1 MEVLSSRVIIAPTD
15 FQRSVAFYRDTL
27 GLRIYREFGADGH
40 QTGVVFFLGGG
51 FLELSGSG
59 TMSAQGSVVLWLQVP
74 DVAAEH
80 ERLLTVGVTVTD
92 APQRMPWGLIEM
104 WALDPDEHRLCLVE
118 VPPDHPIRRRL
129 D

>member
-1 MEVLSSRVIIAPTD
+1 MEVLSSRVMLAPTD

-51 FLELSGSG
+51 YLELSASGS
-59 TMSAQGSVVLWLQVP
+59 TSAMGSVTLWLQVP
-74 DVAAEH
+74 DLAAEH
-80 ERLLTVGVTVTD
+80 TRLAAVGVTITE
-92 APQRMPWGLIEM
+92 APNRKPWGLDEM
-104 WALDPDEHRLCLVE
+104 WAVDPDGHRLCLVE

-129 D
+129 E

>member
-59 TMSAQGSVVLWLQVP
+59 TMSAQASVVLWLQVP